1 MISSGVRI
9 LTVATAVALL
19 PAAALAHE
27 GHTHYVM
34 GTIKA
39 LDAGHIVVTTTDA
52 KTHAEKT
59 VDITLNA
66 ATKFRRG
73 ATMTDRSDL
82 RSGERVVVS
91 VGNGKEPLKASE
103 VRVGAATRG
112 GQ

>member
-1 MISSGVRI
+1 MTKSAICA
-9 LTVATAVALL
+9 LAVAVVVALL
-19 PAAALAHE
+19 PSAAIAHE

-39 LDAGHIVVTTTDA
+39 LDAGQIVVTTVDA
-52 KTHAEKT
+52 KTHAEKN
-59 VDITLNA
+59 VAIALSA

-73 ATMTDRSDL
+73 ATMTDRSGL
-82 RSGERVVVS
+82 RPGERVVVS

-103 VRVGAATRG
+103 VRVGAASQG